1 MVEGDRWGGGIDGGY
16 VFGGRAGYIIWCSG
30 VGICVWFA

>member
-1 MVEGDRWGGGIDGGY
+1 MVEGDRWGGGIDGGD

-30 VGICVWFA
+30 VGLCVWFA